1 MFNISIKPGE
11 SYNGSR
17 ITFCFFSSV
26 WAVSHAITLAENSS
40 LAILLLEDQTHMP
53 FMGLLMTC
61 PRFAI
66 FLFILTSLTFHILF
80 ICYPQA
86 TYSLCD
92 ALNLQF
98 TSCLSA
104 FPVQFSTFFL
114 HGTNSIWIHGTTQ
127 MESLPLVFTSTL
139 DTVWSRGGS
148 PESVWLTSHSRARP

>member
-1 MFNISIKPGE
+1 MVAGLPSV
-11 SYNGSR
+11 
-17 ITFCFFSSV
+17 FFSSV

-40 LAILLLEDQTHMP
+40 LAILLLKDQTHMP

-61 PRFAI
+61 ARFAI

-104 FPVQFSTFFL
+104 FPVWFSPFFL
-114 HGTNSIWIHGTTQ
+114 HRTNLIWIHGTTQ
-127 MESLPLVFTSTL
+127 VESPPLVFTSTL
-139 DTVWSRGGS
+139 DPAWS
-148 PESVWLTSHSRARP
+148 